1 MYFQRLFL
9 FFIERLYY
17 YIQSTLLK
25 ILSLMHHTKI
35 IEEVD
40 NYRASFWEALSDLRT
55 CYLILNFEFP
65 GFCSVFYDRVFL
77 EAFCILWCIVVVW
90 FFAFFVV
97 VVVKS

>member
-1 MYFQRLFL
+1 MYSQRLFL

-35 IEEVD
+35 IKEVD
-40 NYRASFWEALSDLRT
+40 DYRASFWEALSVLRT

-65 GFCSVFYDRVFL
+65 GFCSVFYDVFL
-77 EAFCILWCIVVVW
+77 EAFCI
-90 FFAFFVV
+90 FVV
-97 VVVKS
+97 HSGGVFLLFFLFVC